1 MTINQLSVFVE
12 NRQGALSQIT
22 DLLAARE
29 IDIRAMSLAETQNFG
44 VLRLIV
50 DDTDRAAAIFT
61 ESNIVFHIT
70 KVVAVAVND
79 TPGGLAK
86 ILRILSDNE
95 IDIMYMYAFIA
106 ISGNFA
112 AVVLRISSSVRDRA
126 ISTLSDA
133 RVRIL
138 SENDIDKL

>member
-22 DLLAARE
+22 DLLAERG
-29 IDIRAMSLAETQNFG
+29 IDIRAMCLAETQNFG

-50 DDTDRAAAIFT
+50 DNTDNAAAAFT
-61 ESNIVFHIT
+61 ENNIVFHIT
-70 KVVAVAVND
+70 KVVAVAVSD

-86 ILRILSDNE
+86 ILHILSDNQ

-106 ISGNFA
+106 VSGNFA
-112 AVVLRISSSVRDRA
+112 TVVLRISSTVRDSA
-126 ISTLSDA
+126 VNLLTDA
-133 RVRIL
+133 GVRIL
-138 SENDIDKL
+138 GENDIEKL